1 MKKQKLSYIYALSAI
16 LLWSTIAVAF
26 KISLRDLSPHQL
38 LFNAILVS
46 TVFFIIV
53 LAAQKKIGT
62 LFRFTFKQ
70 YLFSA
75 FVGLLNPFLYY
86 VVLLEAYDILPA
98 QIAQPLNYTWPV
110 LLVLLSVPILKQ
122 KINYKS
128 ILAIMVSFTG
138 VIIIS
143 LQGDLS
149 MDIKNPLGV
158 ILAVG
163 SSLMWALF
171 WLLNVRDKREET
183 VKLFL
188 NFIFALIYITI
199 ILLLFSDFKIPETD
213 SLIASVYVGIFEMGI
228 TFILWLKALSMTS
241 STDKI
246 GNLVFISPF
255 LSLFWISMMLGESIY
270 ISTIFGLI
278 MLISGIIL
286 QRIFAK

>member
-1 MKKQKLSYIYALSAI
+1 LKKQKLSYIYALSAI